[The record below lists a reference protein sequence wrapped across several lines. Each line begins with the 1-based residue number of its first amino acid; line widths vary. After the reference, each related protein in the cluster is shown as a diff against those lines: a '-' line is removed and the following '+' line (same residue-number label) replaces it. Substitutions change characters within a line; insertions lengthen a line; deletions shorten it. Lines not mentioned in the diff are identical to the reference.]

1 MTSSR
6 IIRLILD
13 LRRGGIAD
21 TRVLAA
27 IERVPREFFLP
38 DAFQD
43 QAYEDVALPIGHGQ
57 TVSQPSV
64 VARMTQA
71 LDVPE
76 RGKVLEIGT
85 GSGYQ
90 TAVLARLCR
99 RVYTIERHQPLLYEA
114 EERLE
119 RLKLRNI
126 TTRCADG
133 SRGWMTQAPFDRII
147 VTCAAPIAPEALAAQ
162 LVDGGVMIVPVG
174 DVGRDQ
180 RVLRVERQGDDYKV
194 DELWTVRFV
203 PLVPQAPPP
212 MYPEARV

>member
-1 MTSSR
+1 MTSASR
-6 IIRLILD
+6 TIRLILD
-13 LRRGGIAD
+13 LRREGVAD
-21 TRVLAA
+21 TRVLSA
-27 IERVPREFFLP
+27 IERVPREMFLP
-38 DAFQD
+38 EAFRD
-43 QAYEDVALPIGHGQ
+43 QAYEDVAMPIGHGQ

-99 RVYTIERHQPLLYEA
+99 RVYTIERHQPLLAEA
-114 EERLE
+114 EKRLE
-119 RLKLRNI
+119 LLKLRNV

-133 SRGWMTQAPFDRII
+133 SRGWPTQAPFDRII
-147 VTCAAPIAPEALAAQ
+147 VTCAAPIAPEELAAQ
-162 LVDGGVMIVPVG
+162 LADGGVMIVPVG
-174 DVGRDQ
+174 EVGAEQ
-180 RVLRVERQGDDYKV
+180 RILRVRRDGDGYDV
-194 DELWTVRFV
+194 DDLWTVRFV

-212 MYPEARV
+212 TELRV

>member
-1 MTSSR
+1 MTSASR
-6 IIRLILD
+6 TIRLILD
-13 LRRGGIAD
+13 LRREGVAD

-27 IERVPREFFLP
+27 IERVPREIFLP
-38 DAFQD
+38 EAFRD

-71 LDVPE
+71 LRVPE

-99 RVYTIERHQPLLYEA
+99 RVYTIERHQPLLFEA
-114 EERLE
+114 EKRLE
-119 RLKLRNI
+119 QLRLRNV

-133 SRGWMTQAPFDRII
+133 SRGWATQAPFDRIL
-147 VTCAAPIAPEALAAQ
+147 VTCAAPIAPEILADQ
-162 LVDGGVMIVPVG
+162 LAEDGVMIVPVG
-174 DVGRDQ
+174 EVGRDQ
-180 RVLRVERQGDDYKV
+180 RILRVRRAGNDFTV

-203 PLVPQAPPP
+203 PLVPQAPPR
-212 MYPEARV
+212 ELRV

>member
-1 MTSSR
+1 MTSASR

-13 LRRGGIAD
+13 LRREGVAD
-21 TRVLAA
+21 TRVLSA
-27 IERVPREFFLP
+27 IERVPRDIFLP
-38 DAFQD
+38 EAFRD

-71 LDVPE
+71 LEVPE

-99 RVYTIERHQPLLYEA
+99 RVYTIERHQPLLFEA
-114 EERLE
+114 EKRLE
-119 RLKLRNI
+119 RLRLRNV

-133 SRGWMTQAPFDRII
+133 SRGWATQAPFDRIL
-147 VTCAAPIAPEALAAQ
+147 VTCAAPIAPELLADQ
-162 LVDGGVMIVPVG
+162 LADGGVMIVPVG
-174 DVGRDQ
+174 EVGRDQ
-180 RVLRVERQGDDYKV
+180 RIMRVRRAGENFQV
-194 DELWTVRFV
+194 DELWAVRFV
-203 PLVPQAPPP
+203 PLVPHAPPP
-212 MYPEARV
+212 ELRV

>member
-1 MTSSR
+1 MTSASR
-6 IIRLILD
+6 TIRLILD
-13 LRRGGIAD
+13 LRREGVAD

-38 DAFQD
+38 EAFWD

-114 EERLE
+114 EKRLE
-119 RLKLRNI
+119 QLKLRNV

-133 SRGWMTQAPFDRII
+133 S
-147 VTCAAPIAPEALAAQ
+147 
-162 LVDGGVMIVPVG
+162 
-174 DVGRDQ
+174 
-180 RVLRVERQGDDYKV
+180 
-194 DELWTVRFV
+194 
-203 PLVPQAPPP
+203 
-212 MYPEARV
+212 

>member
-27 IERVPREFFLP
+27 IERVPREMFLP
-38 DAFQD
+38 EAFRD

-114 EERLE
+114 EKRLE
-119 RLKLRNI
+119 QLKLRNV

-133 SRGWMTQAPFDRII
+133 SRGWANQAPFDRIL
-147 VTCAAPIAPEALAAQ
+147 VTCAAPIAPEMLAGQ
-162 LVDGGVMIVPVG
+162 LADGGVMVVPVG
-174 DVGRDQ
+174 DVARDQ
-180 RVLRVERQGDDYKV
+180 RILRVRRAGDDFTV
-194 DELWTVRFV
+194 EELWTVRFV
-203 PLVPQAPPP
+203 PLVSQAPPP
-212 MYPEARV
+212 ELRV